1 MINNKIFLILFSLLL
16 ISPLILATVGYSETD
31 YGVHFESPKAPTNY
45 SSVNVNNS
53 ATSDYATNAGQLETR
68 DTATLYTYFKGLYDL
83 IYCKLTGCTMAG
95 DIDMGENDLDN
106 VGDIEGGG
114 TGSWFNESLLISGDS
129 PISKDSNANLWIR
142 AEVNYDACINLTEG
156 STLGM
161 DICYLGS
168 GGGGKF
174 VIKNTQDGKEYMTID
189 RDSGNITFLN
199 DTSFEN
205 VIVHN
210 ITTAI
215 VTASGFRS
223 TFGDGAMDIRGDPWY
238 FSGADWE
245 FESNVTINGN
255 LTVVGNI
262 TTSYF
267 LGNGSF
273 LTDVEGTLYY
283 SDEEWI
289 IKNTS
294 NGFNFNESKLS
305 TIYYNAS
312 SVERLVGTD
321 SGGDLGDIQTYNGV
335 TYNITEVLSDFDL
348 RVNFTG
354 IEEFTTLLVRHKCS
368 DDNGHV
374 SAIQIW
380 DYVEDKWEG
389 YGYLT
394 ESATSEIKTLGV
406 YDDTDHI
413 QDGIVQVR
421 FFQEAVGNAGH
432 IQQFDWV
439 AISKGYGTP
448 VGEEIDPDFN
458 RWLGNPKFEYN
469 VNVTGYNITADYF
482 LGDGS
487 NLNTNSTTWWAG
499 LTGWVSGW
507 FGITNNELTFNETKL
522 NETISVE
529 GIRLGFNS
537 TYNTTY
543 DLKYGNSDDANF
555 TSVNATTIYVDNIVE
570 KTVDHEIVFDNDID
584 MGGHNIHNANWVDAT
599 VWRSQDGTA
608 TAMYFLEDA
617 DSNPFVMVGNH
628 FTPVTSG
635 IDLGTISYKNHHPPP
650 TLKEFQWRNL
660 YMTGDA
666 NIGGDALVT
675 GNVTADYFKGDGS
688 ELTGIPTNDTI
699 QDLSLNQTEADE
711 LYAPK
716 GTAGNMVM
724 KFIGGKFYMKVS

>member
-305 TIYYNAS
+305 TIYYNATQS
-312 SVERLVGTD
+312 EVVTGIIDGGTLVDTQHPDGNYDGTTFNFTEA
-321 SGGDLGDIQTYNGV
+321 SGSPGL
-335 TYNITEVLSDFDL
+335 DL
-348 RVNFTG
+348 RINFTSIDDFNKG
-354 IEEFTTLLVRHKCS
+354 YMRYKTSSLSGDAPLVQLWDY
-368 DDNGHV
+368 DDN
-374 SAIQIW
+374 
-380 DYVEDKWEG
+380 EWEGG
-389 YGYLT
+389 YGYVF
-394 ESATSEIKTLGV
+394 ESTNDFFPLSGDVLDSSE
-406 YDDTDHI
+406 HI
-413 QDGIVQVR
+413 QDGVVQMRLYKSSNGNTQNHYYVDMLTIV
-421 FFQEAVGNAGH
+421 
-432 IQQFDWV
+432 
-439 AISKGYGTP
+439 KGYATP
-448 VGEEIDPDFN
+448 SG
-458 RWLGNPKFEYN
+458 N
-469 VNVTGYNITADYF
+469 VNLDPYAKKVDYRNLTNNKFTDNINVTSHNITDVDCIIYK
-482 LGDGS
+482 
-487 NLNTNSTTWWAG
+487 
-499 LTGWVSGW
+499 SG
-507 FGITNNELTFNETKL
+507 GMDC
-522 NETISVE
+522 S
-529 GIRLGFNS
+529 
-537 TYNTTY
+537 
-543 DLKYGNSDDANF
+543 A
-555 TSVNATTIYVDNIVE
+555 
-570 KTVDHEIVFDNDID
+570 
-584 MGGHNIHNANWVDAT
+584 
-599 VWRSQDGTA
+599 
-608 TAMYFLEDA
+608 
-617 DSNPFVMVGNH
+617 
-628 FTPVTSG
+628 
-635 IDLGTISYKNHHPPP
+635 
-650 TLKEFQWRNL
+650 
-660 YMTGDA
+660 
-666 NIGGDALVT
+666 
-675 GNVTADYFKGDGS
+675 
-688 ELTGIPTNDTI
+688 
-699 QDLSLNQTEADE
+699 
-711 LYAPK
+711 
-716 GTAGNMVM
+716 
-724 KFIGGKFYMKVS
+724 